1 MMKQAQS
8 VSFVITLFVAVV
20 MIFAMTL
27 DMNAANAQ
35 PNNKERFLDIQTLTT
50 PSGIE
55 VWLAEDDTLPIIA
68 MAFTFR
74 NAGAKQDLQ
83 DKQGLSILAA
93 STMNESAGPYD
104 NDEFLT
110 LQNNNN
116 ISLFFASSRD
126 DFGGTLKMLTRH
138 KDLAFELLDY
148 TINAPRFDEAPL
160 ERMRQSNLS
169 RIRASLPNP
178 NWRNARLLNEI
189 VYEGHPYALNSG
201 GTLTTLNNITRD
213 DLLEF
218 TKTRFSRDTLKV
230 SISGDINAEEAIAAI
245 ENIFGGLPQTTDLPT
260 IDDITVQNQ
269 GKMVLHPKDMP
280 QTLIS
285 IVQNGVGRDHPD
297 YYKAM
302 VMNYIL
308 GGGGFGSRLT
318 TSIREERGLTYGIRS
333 GLSNMDHIKTL
344 RISTS
349 TKNNAVP
356 EMLGL
361 IREEFETMRNA
372 PVSDLELSDAK
383 AYLIGSMPLK
393 LSSTGAIAGLMLGM
407 QRDGLPVTYL
417 DERAEKI
424 DAITIENIQNVAQ
437 TLLNPENFT
446 IVMTG
451 APEGLEDV
459 TTITEL
465 PNVE

>member
-1 MMKQAQS
+1 
-8 VSFVITLFVAVV
+8 
-20 MIFAMTL
+20 
-27 DMNAANAQ
+27 
-35 PNNKERFLDIQTLTT
+35 
-50 PSGIE
+50 
-55 VWLAEDDTLPIIA
+55 
-68 MAFTFR
+68 
-74 NAGAKQDLQ
+74 
-83 DKQGLSILAA
+83 
-93 STMNESAGPYD
+93 
-104 NDEFLT
+104 
-110 LQNNNN
+110 
-116 ISLFFASSRD
+116 
-126 DFGGTLKMLTRH
+126 
-138 KDLAFELLDY
+138 
-148 TINAPRFDEAPL
+148 
-160 ERMRQSNLS
+160 
-169 RIRASLPNP
+169 
-178 NWRNARLLNEI
+178 
-189 VYEGHPYALNSG
+189 
-201 GTLTTLNNITRD
+201 
-213 DLLEF
+213 
-218 TKTRFSRDTLKV
+218 
-230 SISGDINAEEAIAAI
+230 
-245 ENIFGGLPQTTDLPT
+245 
-260 IDDITVQNQ
+260 
-269 GKMVLHPKDMP
+269 
-280 QTLIS
+280 
-285 IVQNGVGRDHPD
+285 
-297 YYKAM
+297 
-302 VMNYIL
+302 MNYIL